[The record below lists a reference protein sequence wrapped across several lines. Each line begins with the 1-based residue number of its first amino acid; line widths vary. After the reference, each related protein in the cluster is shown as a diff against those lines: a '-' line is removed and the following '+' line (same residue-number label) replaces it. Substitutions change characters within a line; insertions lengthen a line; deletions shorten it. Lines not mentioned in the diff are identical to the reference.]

1 MAVLRSSEFWVGL
14 VAAVL
19 QFLVSQ
25 HLVSPG
31 VAEFVNMAIVYVLGR
46 LLGKAA
52 KATFSNNEVSH

>member
-1 MAVLRSSEFWVGL
+1 MAILRSSEFWVGL

-52 KATFSNNEVSH
+52 KATFPNSEVSH

>member
-1 MAVLRSSEFWVGL
+1 MAILRSSEFWVGL

-31 VAEFVNMAIVYVLGR
+31 VAEFVNMAVVYVLGR

-52 KATFSNNEVSH
+52 KATFSNSEVSH

>member
-1 MAVLRSSEFWVGL
+1 MAILRSSEFWVGL
-14 VAAVL
+14 VAAIL

-25 HLVSPG
+25 NIVSPG

-52 KATFSNNEVSH
+52 KATFSNSEVSH

>member
-1 MAVLRSSEFWVGL
+1 MAILRSSEFWVGL

-31 VAEFVNMAIVYVLGR
+31 VAEFVNMAVVYVLGR

-52 KATFSNNEVSH
+52 KATFSNSEKGV